1 MPKGSRQPSSPIQ
14 LVSGQQTEKRRQY
27 RQPQMIQA
35 GPMDRPVVGKSAED
49 KKKKKKKS
57 LKIGKKK

>member
-1 MPKGSRQPSSPIQ
+1 
-14 LVSGQQTEKRRQY
+14 
-27 RQPQMIQA
+27 MIQA

>member
-1 MPKGSRQPSSPIQ
+1 
-14 LVSGQQTEKRRQY
+14 
-27 RQPQMIQA
+27 MIQA

-49 KKKKKKKS
+49 KKKKKKKKS